1 MLLKVKKQ
9 LIDMLRK
16 IKVETAQLLFDMLRR
31 INVVECEETTYWYVE
46 KDKSWNLAA
55 DIWYVKNMNVVES
68 EETTYWYVEK
78 DKSWNL
84 AAAIWYVKKN
94 KCCWKW
100 RNNLLICWEG

>member
-16 IKVETAQLLFDMLRR
+16 
-31 INVVECEETTYWYVE
+31 
-46 KDKSWNLAA
+46 DKSWNLAA
-55 DIWYVKNMNVVES
+55 AIWYVKKDECGWKS

-84 AAAIWYVKKN
+84 AAVIWYIKKE
-94 KCCWKW
+94 KCCWRW
-100 RNNLLICWEG
+100 RNNL